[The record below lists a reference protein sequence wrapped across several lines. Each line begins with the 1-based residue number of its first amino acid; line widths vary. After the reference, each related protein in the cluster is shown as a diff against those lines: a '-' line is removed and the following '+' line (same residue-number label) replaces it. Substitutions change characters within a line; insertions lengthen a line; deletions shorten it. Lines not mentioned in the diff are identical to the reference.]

1 MLTKYKWVV
10 IKRKTTSF
18 TKQVNN
24 TSNLLNWF
32 RILYQFALNI
42 NSIDDAKKICQKTK
56 EPVLFCNYQIYGSS
70 LMVDRIFVV
79 VNLLMKK
86 EGVLF
91 VTWEACNISLTVV
104 VNYLFP
110 VQNKNYLQVTGGII
124 TSDAKYSG
132 PTETI

>member
-42 NSIDDAKKICQKTK
+42 NSIDDAKKKQSETK
-56 EPVLFCNYQIYGSS
+56 EPVFVGNYQIYGSS
-70 LMVDRIFVV
+70 LMVDRIYVV

-86 EGVLF
+86 EEDVLF
-91 VTWEACNISLTVV
+91 VTWNACNISLTVV

-110 VQNKNYLQVTGGII
+110 V
-124 TSDAKYSG
+124 
-132 PTETI
+132 

>member
-1 MLTKYKWVV
+1 MLTKYKWGVV

-42 NSIDDAKKICQKTK
+42 NSIDDAKKISQKTK
-56 EPVLFCNYQIYGSS
+56 EPVFVGNYQIYGSS

-86 EGVLF
+86 EEGVLF
-91 VTWEACNISLTVV
+91 VTWDACNISLMVV

-110 VQNKNYLQVTGGII
+110 V
-124 TSDAKYSG
+124 
-132 PTETI
+132 